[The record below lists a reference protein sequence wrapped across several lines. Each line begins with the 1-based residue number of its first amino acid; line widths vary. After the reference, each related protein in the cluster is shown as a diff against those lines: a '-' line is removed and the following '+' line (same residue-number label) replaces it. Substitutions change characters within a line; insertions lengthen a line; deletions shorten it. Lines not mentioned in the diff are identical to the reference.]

1 MKPVFA
7 QAKQNKKRV
16 LLTDGEESRVL
27 HAVQEIATLG
37 IATPILLGR
46 PSVIAQKIKQL
57 GLHIQEG
64 RDFELVDIENNPYF
78 EECYKTYHN
87 LLKRK
92 GITPAGA
99 QRKMLHNPT
108 VIGATLLQLGKAD
121 AMLCGLVGPY
131 ASHLSNIKE
140 VIGVQPC
147 VPTPATVNG
156 LVLPTGNLFI
166 TDTFVNHNP
175 TAQELAEI
183 TIMAANEVSRFGIEP
198 KVALVSHSNFGTF
211 DDPSAVKMR
220 EVLRLVKEK
229 HQT

>member
-1 MKPVFA
+1 MDSGVATRPIKDFDAYIEKLTQFVYKTNLFMKPVFA

-92 GITPAGA
+92 YI
-99 QRKMLHNPT
+99 PT
-108 VIGATLLQLGKAD
+108 LILATF
-121 AMLCGLVGPY
+121 
-131 ASHLSNIKE
+131 S
-140 VIGVQPC
+140 PC
-147 VPTPATVNG
+147 
-156 LVLPTGNLFI
+156 I
-166 TDTFVNHNP
+166 W
-175 TAQELAEI
+175 
-183 TIMAANEVSRFGIEP
+183 
-198 KVALVSHSNFGTF
+198 
-211 DDPSAVKMR
+211 
-220 EVLRLVKEK
+220 LRGSYNSSGSP
-229 HQT
+229 